1 MKIALLAAAGLLLA
15 LPATTQAGPPG
26 SWSLVGDGRLVISGQ
41 NGVARTPDGILHVAW
56 QRLRPDGAGEVIH
69 TPISSAGAVGA
80 SMPIVTGWSS
90 VGDPSLVAQ
99 GATLTAFFPGT
110 PTTQTGNPQDGLDMA
125 TSGDGGTSWAVGGNA
140 IYRGEFSGVSV
151 PSAVAVGGTLLE
163 SWYAPDGTVVHAGLD
178 PNTPAQH
185 GYGTGGLQN
194 LTTDGAGTA
203 LVAWCAN
210 SAPEGIYVQRVDP
223 ASGGPIGASA
233 LAPGSAN
240 AAGST
245 FCPASGRVQLVARP
259 GGGYFAAYTDGS
271 RSAVR
276 LWPVG
281 ARAATPIAARAS
293 IKQEIALTA
302 APDGRLWVGWTENNA
317 FRFRRSNT
325 RATVFGATVTVAVPP
340 AARRGETY
348 QLDLAAQR
356 DRTDAIVRTQDDG
369 NRVATYSTQVLP
381 RLTLVATGR
390 RLRAA
395 FLVTDAGDPVRG
407 ATVTVAG
414 HRARTNSAGQ
424 TSIGL
429 AAGRYAAT
437 ATKALYV
444 KATRRVRVRA
454 RK

>member
-1 MKIALLAAAGLLLA
+1 MKTALLAAAGLLLA

-26 SWSLVGDGRLVISGQ
+26 GWSLVGDGRLVISGQ

-56 QRLRPDGAGEVIH
+56 QRLRPDGAGEVMH
-69 TPISSAGAVGA
+69 TPISPAGAVGA
-80 SMPIVTGWSS
+80 STPIVTGWSS
-90 VGDPSLVAQ
+90 VGDPSLIAQ
-99 GATLTAFFPGT
+99 GGTLTAFFAGT
-110 PTTQTGNPQDGLDMA
+110 PTTETGNPQDGLDMA
-125 TSGDGGTSWAVGGNA
+125 ASGDGGASWAVAGNA

-151 PSAVAVGGTLLE
+151 PSAVAFGGTFLE

-178 PNTPAQH
+178 PNTPAKH
-185 GYGTGGLQN
+185 GYGNGGLQS
-194 LTTDGAGTA
+194 LTTDGAGA

-210 SAPEGIYVQRVDP
+210 SAPEGVFVQRVDP
-223 ASGGPIGASA
+223 ASGAPVGASA

-245 FCPASGRVQLVARP
+245 FCPASGRVELVARP
-259 GGGYFAAYTDGS
+259 GGGYYAAYTDGS

-281 ARAATPIAARAS
+281 AGAATLIAARATT
-293 IKQEIALTA
+293 KQEIALTA

-317 FRFRRSNT
+317 FQFRRSNA
-325 RATVFGATVTVAVPP
+325 RATVFGATVTIAVPP
-340 AARRGETY
+340 AARHGETY

-356 DRTDAIVRTQDDG
+356 DRTDAIVRTQDDA
-369 NRVATYSTQVLP
+369 NHVATYSTQVLP
-381 RLTLVATGR
+381 GLTLVATGQ
-390 RLRAA
+390 RLRAS
-395 FLVTDAGDPVRG
+395 FLVTDAGDPVQG

-414 HRARTNSAGQ
+414 HRARTNSAGRA
-424 TSIGL
+424 SVRL

-437 ATKALYV
+437 AVKALYV
-444 KATRRVRVRA
+444 KATGHVRVRA